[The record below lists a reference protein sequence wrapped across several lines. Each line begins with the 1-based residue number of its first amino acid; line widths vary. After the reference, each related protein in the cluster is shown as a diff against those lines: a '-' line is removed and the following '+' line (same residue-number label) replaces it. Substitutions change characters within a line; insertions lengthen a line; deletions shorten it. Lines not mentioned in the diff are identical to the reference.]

1 MAQRILQLA
10 AEESPERLQEALQGL
25 AEGEVPGGEGAPPA
39 LSGGRGA
46 ASPALKSG
54 SRRGLLFQLGDM
66 VTRQALRGRETA
78 ALLRGIFRG
87 G

>member
-46 ASPALKSG
+46 ASALKSG
-54 SRRGLLFQLGDM
+54 SQRGLLFQLGDM